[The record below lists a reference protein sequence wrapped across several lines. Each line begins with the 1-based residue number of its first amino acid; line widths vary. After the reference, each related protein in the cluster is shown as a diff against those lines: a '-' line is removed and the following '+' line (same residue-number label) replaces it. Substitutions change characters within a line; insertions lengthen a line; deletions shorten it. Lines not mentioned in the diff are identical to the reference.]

1 MRVQALEAF
10 TFPVPFRT
18 VVRHASARRA
28 QAENLIV
35 VARSDAGL
43 AGYGEGCPRDY
54 VTGETVAGGA
64 AFIRQHAKSLMAEA
78 ADEHGLRAWAEARRP
93 LIDRN
98 PAAFCAVELALL
110 DLFGKARGVPV
121 EDLLET
127 PRLKGPF
134 TYSAVLGDGPWLAY
148 RWQLARYRRLGF
160 NDFKVKVS
168 GDPRRD
174 AGKMA
179 ALFNRRA
186 APPRARLD
194 ANNLWRSVDRC
205 IAHLSALQ
213 GEIFAIEEPLQAGD
227 LEGFR
232 HVGAAC
238 GTRIILDE
246 SLTRREQLGDLGA
259 PGPWLLNL
267 RVSKLG
273 GLQRALEV
281 AADAAE
287 RGMAV
292 IVGAQ
297 VGETSLLTRAGL
309 TVMNAARSNLTA
321 AEGAFGTRLLR
332 RDLTSECLM
341 FGHAGALDATD
352 FADRP
357 GLGLQVRAQA
367 LSLISA

>member
-28 QAENLIV
+28 AAENLIV
-35 VARSDAGL
+35 VARSDTGL
-43 AGYGEGCPRDY
+43 TGYGEGCPRDY

-64 AFIRQHAKSLMAEA
+64 AFIRRHAKSLMAEV

-174 AGKMA
+174 ADKMA
-179 ALFNRRA
+179 ALFNRQS
-186 APPRARLD
+186 APPRVRLD

-205 IAHLSALQ
+205 VTHLNALQ
-213 GEIFAIEEPLQAGD
+213 GEIFAVEEPLQAGD

-232 HVGAAC
+232 QVGAAC

-246 SLTRREQLGDLGA
+246 SLTRREQLGDLDE

-273 GLQRALEV
+273 GLQRALDV

-287 RGMAV
+287 RGLAV

-309 TVMNAARSNLTA
+309 TVMNAAHSNLTA

-341 FGHAGALDATD
+341 FGHAGALDATGL
-352 FADRP
+352 ADRP
-357 GLGLQVRAQA
+357 GLGLQVRAQ
-367 LSLISA
+367 SLASISA

>member
-35 VARSDAGL
+35 VARSEAGHE
-43 AGYGEGCPRDY
+43 GYGEGCPRDY
-54 VTGETVAGGA
+54 VTGETVASGA
-64 AFIRQHAKSLMAEA
+64 AFIRQHAKSLMAEV
-78 ADEHGLRAWAEARRP
+78 ADERELRAWAEARRS

-127 PRLKGPF
+127 PRLSGPF

-148 RWQLARYRRLGF
+148 RWQLSRYHRLGF

-179 ALFNRRA
+179 ALFNRQA
-186 APPRARLD
+186 APPRVRLD
-194 ANNLWRSVDRC
+194 ANNLWRSLDQCV
-205 IAHLSALQ
+205 AHLSALQ
-213 GEIFAIEEPLQAGD
+213 GEIFAVEEPLQAGD
-227 LEGFR
+227 LDGFR
-232 HVGAAC
+232 QVGAAC

-246 SLTRREQLGDLGA
+246 SLTRREQLEDLDEL
-259 PGPWLLNL
+259 GPWLLNL

-273 GLQRALEV
+273 GLRRTLEV
-281 AADAAE
+281 ATEAAK
-287 RGMAV
+287 RGLAV

-309 TVMNAARSNLTA
+309 TVMNAAHSNLTA

-341 FGHAGALDATD
+341 FGHAGALDATG
-352 FADRP
+352 FANRP

-367 LSLISA
+367 LSPIAA

>member
-28 QAENLIV
+28 AAENLIV
-35 VARSDAGL
+35 VARSDTGL
-43 AGYGEGCPRDY
+43 AGCGEGCPRDY

-64 AFIRQHAKSLMAEA
+64 AFIRQHAKSLMAEV
-78 ADEHGLRAWAEARRP
+78 ADEHGLRAWAEKCRS

-186 APPRARLD
+186 APPRVRLD

-205 IAHLSALQ
+205 VTHLSALQ
-213 GEIFAIEEPLQAGD
+213 GEIFAVEEPLQAGD

-232 HVGAAC
+232 QVGAAC

-246 SLTRREQLGDLGA
+246 SLTRREQLGDLDD
-259 PGPWLLNL
+259 PGSWLLNL

-287 RGMAV
+287 RGLAV

-309 TVMNAARSNLTA
+309 TVMNAAHSNLTA

-341 FGHAGALDATD
+341 FGHAGALDAR
-352 FADRP
+352 ALANRP
-357 GLGLQVRAQA
+357 GLGLQIRPQ
-367 LSLISA
+367 SLAPISV